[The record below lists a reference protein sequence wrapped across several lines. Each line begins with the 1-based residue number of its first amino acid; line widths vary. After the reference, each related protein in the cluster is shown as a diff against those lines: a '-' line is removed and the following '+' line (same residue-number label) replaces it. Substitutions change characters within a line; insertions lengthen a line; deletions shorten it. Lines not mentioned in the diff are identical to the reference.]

1 MPLLR
6 AQPKAF
12 QSKGF
17 RVWFNERI
25 KESNRV
31 KLTKEK
37 YEEAQRIIDSI
48 NGSGRSKVVGR
59 YLLENPGRNSTYQ
72 ISSDLGV
79 KSQLI
84 CKAVYYLR
92 GKGVGIKS
100 EPRSLHPYYEL
111 TMDEK
116 DNLPGKKPHTRGASN
131 CEGFRFVKK
140 AHPFKPNVLLP
151 QWGA

>member
-1 MPLLR
+1 M
-6 AQPKAF
+6 A
-12 QSKGF
+12 
-17 RVWFNERI
+17 
-25 KESNRV
+25 
-31 KLTKEK
+31 LTKEK
-37 YEEAQRIIDSI
+37 YIEAQRIIDSI
-48 NGSGRSKVVGR
+48 NGSGRSKMVGR
-59 YLLENPGRNSTYQ
+59 YLLEHPGKNPTYQ

-116 DNLPGKKPHTRGASN
+116 DNLPDKKTSTRGASS

>member
-1 MPLLR
+1 M
-6 AQPKAF
+6 
-12 QSKGF
+12 
-17 RVWFNERI
+17 
-25 KESNRV
+25 

-37 YEEAQRIIDSI
+37 YEQAQRIIESI
-48 NGSGRSKVVGR
+48 NGNGRSKAVGR
-59 YLLENPGRNSTYQ
+59 YLLEHPGKNPTYQ
-72 ISSDLGV
+72 ISSNLGV

-116 DNLPGKKPHTRGASN
+116 DNLPDKKTSRRGASTF
-131 CEGFRFVKK
+131 EGFRFVKK

-151 QWGA
+151 QWRA

>member
-1 MPLLR
+1 M
-6 AQPKAF
+6 A
-12 QSKGF
+12 
-17 RVWFNERI
+17 
-25 KESNRV
+25 
-31 KLTKEK
+31 LTKEQ
-37 YEEAQRIIDSI
+37 YEQAQRIIESI
-48 NGSGRSKVVGR
+48 NGSGRSKVVGK
-59 YLLENPGRNSTYQ
+59 YLLEHPGRNPTYQ

-79 KSQLI
+79 KTQLI

-100 EPRSLHPYYEL
+100 EPRSPYPYYEL

-116 DNLPGKKPHTRGASN
+116 DNLPEKKKSARSASN

>member
-1 MPLLR
+1 M
-6 AQPKAF
+6 A
-12 QSKGF
+12 
-17 RVWFNERI
+17 
-25 KESNRV
+25 
-31 KLTKEK
+31 LTKEQ
-37 YEEAQRIIDSI
+37 YEKAQLIIESI
-48 NGSGRSKVVGR
+48 NGSGRSKAVGR
-59 YLLENPGRNSTYQ
+59 YLLEHPGRNPTYQ
-72 ISSDLGV
+72 ICSDLGV

-116 DNLPGKKPHTRGASN
+116 DNLPGKKPHTKGASN

>member
-1 MPLLR
+1 M
-6 AQPKAF
+6 A
-12 QSKGF
+12 
-17 RVWFNERI
+17 
-25 KESNRV
+25 
-31 KLTKEK
+31 LTKAQ
-37 YEEAQRIIDSI
+37 YIEAQRIIDSI

-59 YLLENPGRNSTYQ
+59 YLLEHPGKNPTYQ

-116 DNLPGKKPHTRGASN
+116 DNLPNKKASMRGAST